1 MPPIVRVVFRA
12 PAVLTVC
19 ACLLLTACGGGGGGG
34 SPGGGIVTPAPP
46 PPPLPP
52 PPPPPPPAT
61 TPSAASAEY
70 TRSWSLAAINAVDA
84 FNKPA
89 TGAGVTVAVI
99 DTGINL
105 NQPDLAGRISPLSTD
120 VFPGRNQPDRGS
132 DHGTRV
138 ATVIAANFDDAGSLG
153 VAYQATIL
161 SIRADDSP
169 GACPADG
176 CEFSDRELTAAIDYA
191 IANGARV
198 INLSVGG
205 DTPDNAAFEAALQR
219 AVAAGLVV
227 TASAGNDSTAS
238 PDWPARYAVD
248 PRYVGAVMAVGAS
261 AQDGSMAS
269 FSGRAGAAANGYIVA
284 PGEDL
289 VTDCDSTGCWRVSGT
304 SFSSPIVA
312 GSLALLLQAFPM
324 ISGRDAVDILFR
336 TAADRGDPG
345 VDPIWGR
352 GFLDLRAAFQPVGAL
367 NVPTASGSVF
377 VPSPPPGTRMGAA
390 FGDAVRQGGALST
403 FGRDDY
409 ERIYK
414 VDLADAFPGGSGG
427 LLGAA
432 APAVRA
438 ASVSVAGP
446 ARSRF
451 SIQAQQPVFAD
462 AAMPERML
470 DLTGLRQPSSVT
482 ATADIGR
489 FSLTA
494 WRGEGGAQA
503 PDAGRRDA
511 FRALAAPDQVM
522 QAAWRP
528 GGGLTFSAEQGR
540 SERTD
545 VLALREV
552 EASGYLATTLSL
564 ERGPMVAS
572 LTAGAVDEP
581 LGPLGSDIAR
591 TSVFRLPAETRFG
604 AMALVT
610 RTSEGLTVRADAAFG
625 RTSVG
630 QGLLETAGAVS
641 SQWRIGAYGDCR
653 LVGLSCG
660 NFAMEIEQPLR
671 VEGGRFTALLA
682 DVPADWRDP
691 TTFST
696 RRFSAS
702 PSGREIDLRL
712 TMDRDFGAWGL
723 WRLRTVAAF
732 QDGHREDVGLSL
744 GGAVD
749 WRLTF

>member
-1 MPPIVRVVFRA
+1 MI
-12 PAVLTVC
+12 
-19 ACLLLTACGGGGGGG
+19 
-34 SPGGGIVTPAPP
+34 
-46 PPPLPP
+46 
-52 PPPPPPPAT
+52 
-61 TPSAASAEY
+61 
-70 TRSWSLAAINAVDA
+70 
-84 FNKPA
+84 
-89 TGAGVTVAVI
+89 AVI
-99 DTGINL
+99 DTGINFSR
-105 NQPDLAGRISPLSTD
+105 PDLAGRISPLSTD

-132 DHGTRV
+132 DHGARV
-138 ATVIAANFDDAGSLG
+138 SSVIAANFDGAGSLG

-176 CEFSDRELTAAIDYA
+176 CEFSDRELVAAIDYA
-191 IANGARV
+191 IATGARV
-198 INLSVGG
+198 INLSIGG
-205 DTPDNAAFEAALQR
+205 STPDNAAFEAALQR

-248 PRYVGAVMAVGAS
+248 PRYLGAVMAVGAS
-261 AQDGSMAS
+261 AQDGSMAD
-269 FSGRAGAAANGYIVA
+269 FSGRAGVAANGFIVA
-284 PGEDL
+284 PGENI

-345 VDPIWGR
+345 IDPIWGR
-352 GFLDLRAAFQPVGAL
+352 GLLDLRAAFRPVGAL
-367 NVPTASGSVF
+367 SVPTSSGSVF
-377 VPSPPPGTRMGAA
+377 VPAPQPGTRMGAA
-390 FGDAVRQGGALST
+390 FGDAIRQGGALLT

-409 ERIYK
+409 RRIYK

-432 APAVRA
+432 PPTVRTA
-438 ASVSVAGP
+438 AVSVAGP
-446 ARSRF
+446 VRSRL
-451 SIQAQQPVFAD
+451 SIQAEQPLFAD

-470 DLTGLRQPSSVT
+470 DLTGLRQPSSAMV
-482 ATADIGR
+482 TADIGR

-503 PDAGRRDA
+503 PDAARRDV

-522 QAAWRP
+522 QAVWRP
-528 GGGLTFSAEQGR
+528 GAGFALSAEQGR
-540 SERTD
+540 SARTD
-545 VLALREV
+545 VLAFREL
-552 EASGYLATTLSL
+552 EASRYLSTTVSF
-564 ERGPMVAS
+564 ERGPMAAS

-604 AMALVT
+604 AMSLSN

-630 QGLLETAGAVS
+630 QGLLETAGALS

-653 LVGLSCG
+653 LVGLGCD
-660 NFAMEIEQPLR
+660 NFAMELEQPLR
-671 VEGGRFTALLA
+671 IEGGLFTTVLA

-702 PSGREIDLRL
+702 PSGRELDLRL
-712 TMDRDFGAWGL
+712 TMDRDFGPWGL
-723 WRLRTVAAF
+723 LRLRTVASF
-732 QDGHREDVGLSL
+732 QDGHQRDVGLSL

>member
-1 MPPIVRVVFRA
+1 M
-12 PAVLTVC
+12 
-19 ACLLLTACGGGGGGG
+19 
-34 SPGGGIVTPAPP
+34 
-46 PPPLPP
+46 
-52 PPPPPPPAT
+52 
-61 TPSAASAEY
+61 TPSATSAEY

-84 FNKPA
+84 FDTPA
-89 TGAGVTVAVI
+89 TGAGITVAVI
-99 DTGINL
+99 DTGINFS
-105 NQPDLAGRISPLSTD
+105 QPDLAGRISPLSTD

-138 ATVIAANFDDAGSLG
+138 ATVIAANFDGVGTLG

-169 GACPADG
+169 GACPTDG
-176 CEFSDRELTAAIDYA
+176 CQFSDRELVTAIDYA
-191 IANGARV
+191 IAHGARV
-198 INLSVGG
+198 INLSIGG
-205 DTPDNAAFEAALQR
+205 DTPDSAAFEAALQR

-248 PRYVGAVMAVGAS
+248 PRYLGALMAVGAS
-261 AQDGSMAS
+261 AEDGSMAS

-284 PGEDL
+284 PGEDI
-289 VTDCDSTGCWRVSGT
+289 VTDCDGTGCWRVSGT

-324 ISGRDAVDILFR
+324 ISGRDAVEILFR
-336 TAADRGDPG
+336 TATDRGDPG
-345 VDPIWGR
+345 VDPIWGH
-352 GFLDLRAAFQPVGAL
+352 GFLDLRAAFRPVGAL

-377 VPSPPPGTRMGAA
+377 VPSAPPGTRMGPA
-390 FGDAVRQGGALST
+390 FGDALRQGDALTT

-409 ERIYK
+409 RRIYK
-414 VDLADAFPGGSGG
+414 VNLADAFPSGSGG

-432 APAVRA
+432 MPVVQA
-438 ASVSVAGP
+438 ASVAVSGP

-451 SIQAQQPVFAD
+451 SIQAERPVFAD
-462 AAMPERML
+462 AMMPDRML
-470 DLTGLRQPSSVT
+470 DLTGLRQPSSTMVS
-482 ATADIGR
+482 ADIGY

-494 WRGEGGAQA
+494 WRGEGGARA
-503 PDAGRRDA
+503 PDAGRRDV

-522 QAAWRP
+522 QAAWRFN
-528 GGGLTFSAEQGR
+528 GGLVVSAEQGR
-540 SERTD
+540 SERLD

-552 EASGYLATTLSL
+552 EASRYLSTTVSF
-564 ERGPMVAS
+564 ERGLVAAS

-581 LGPLGSDIAR
+581 LGPLGSDIAS
-591 TSVFRLPAETRFG
+591 TSVFSLPAETRFG
-604 AMALVT
+604 AVSLT
-610 RTSEGLTVRADAAFG
+610 SRTSEGLTMRADAAFG
-625 RTSVG
+625 RTRVS
-630 QGLLETAGAVS
+630 QGILDTPGVLS
-641 SQWRIGAYGDCR
+641 SQWRMGAYGDCH
-653 LVGLSCG
+653 LIGLACG
-660 NFAMEIEQPLR
+660 NFAIELEQPLR
-671 VEGGRFTALLA
+671 IEGGLFTTVLA

-702 PSGREIDLRL
+702 PSGRELDLRL
-712 TMDRDFGAWGL
+712 TIDRDFGAWGL
-723 WRLRTVAAF
+723 LRLRTVAAF
-732 QDGHREDVGLSL
+732 QDGNREDVGLSL